1 MSYSIAERVI
11 ARTARA
17 ITTVAF
23 HQTLRHARRH
33 CKWHIRGPLDQAL
46 QEGKQVILTAWHQ
59 DGFVL
64 MHYLANY
71 TAAERRHKFVM
82 LASRSF
88 DGELAASVI
97 EPLGIEFVRGSA
109 GKKGAHA
116 ALIGLMRALKEG
128 KSVIVIGDG
137 PQPPAYRMQNGP
149 VFLAQRSGVPLYVVR
164 GWARPQ
170 LVLSR
175 IWFKMIVPLPYSH
188 VAMFSD
194 GPIDVSGDMEEARAR
209 AETSLNRL
217 CTEADAHLYLTPRV
231 NGGVPFYRR
240 AGRSV

>member
-1 MSYSIAERVI
+1 MI
-11 ARTARA
+11 ARTAR
-17 ITTVAF
+17 TVTAFAF
-23 HQTLRHARRH
+23 HQTLRHVRRH
-33 CKWHIRGPLDQAL
+33 CRWHIRGPLDQAL
-46 QEGKQVILTAWHQ
+46 QEGKQIILSAWHQ
-59 DGFVL
+59 DVFAL

-88 DGELAASVI
+88 DGELTASVL
-97 EPLGIEFVRGSA
+97 EPWGIEFVRGSA
-109 GKKGAHA
+109 GKKGARA
-116 ALIGLMRALKEG
+116 ALLGLTRALKSG

-137 PQPPAYRMQNGP
+137 PRPPAYQMQNGP
-149 VFLAQRSGVPLYVVR
+149 VFLSQRSGVPLYVVR

-170 LVLSR
+170 LVFSR
-175 IWFKMIVPLPYSH
+175 IWFKMIVPLPFSH

-194 GPIDVSGDMEEARAR
+194 GPIDVSGDLEEARVR
-209 AETSLNRL
+209 AETTLNRL
-217 CTEADAHLYLTPRV
+217 CTEADAHLYLRPSV